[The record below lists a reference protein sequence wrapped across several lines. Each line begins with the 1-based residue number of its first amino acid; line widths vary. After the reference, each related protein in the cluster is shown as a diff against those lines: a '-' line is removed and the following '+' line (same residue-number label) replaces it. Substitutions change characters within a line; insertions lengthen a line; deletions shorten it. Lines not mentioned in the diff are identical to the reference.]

1 MGRGF
6 DGGSGVSMS
15 RFDPEQKQER
25 REGRRVDRLVVPQL
39 GTGLGG
45 QVGGEGLGGV
55 AKVGRQEETV
65 MLLVETG
72 SGKFKMWRGRVR
84 GLRGWVNGKIN
95 ILQRKSPLDLSCP
108 RRPSSRLCCLV
119 SV

>member
-1 MGRGF
+1 M
-6 DGGSGVSMS
+6 STS

-25 REGRRVDRLVVPQL
+25 HEGRKVDGLVVPQP
-39 GTGLGG
+39 GTGLGRE
-45 QVGGEGLGGV
+45 VGGEGVGGV

-84 GLRGWVNGKIN
+84 GLRGWVNGEIN
-95 ILQRKSPLDLSCP
+95 ILQRKFPT
-108 RRPSSRLCCLV
+108 
-119 SV
+119 